1 MRVKTSVTGT
11 RPEPA
16 DWVFDPLP
24 ASGARR
30 GGDPASH
37 VFRQTVTSFVRE
49 VVQNA
54 NDQRTGAP
62 EIHFRFLELDGERL
76 KRFQA
81 AAAWSR
87 LEPHLRAA
95 ASTRGGRH
103 VKQFLDDFDRRH
115 RLLVLVVEDR
125 HTVGLTGDELEG
137 DSHFRALCKDTLF
150 SHKQTESAG
159 GSFGLGKSVLWAF
172 SGLSTVLFNSN
183 LSAESS
189 GQQSPRLFGRVE
201 LPTHELLPGKPGS
214 RKAFSGSGWFGR
226 RVAGDEGERAES
238 LWGARAGEIADEL
251 GLTRRDEPGT
261 SIAIVG
267 FRDPAADVDRSVE
280 DVAKEIATAVE
291 RDFWPAMVMPGEPL
305 TVWTGR
311 PPRPLLPDRDLALVR
326 PFIDAYRQRGSIR
339 AGLEAP
345 GDVVVRE
352 IEVELPGRIDGA
364 PAIKGPVRLC
374 VRLFAD
380 DDQVTH
386 PLAGHVAW
394 FRRPGMVVWYAD
406 KRRLALGARPFH
418 AVVAC
423 GEARDPEAPTASD
436 QAIERFLRAAEPPG
450 HDTWES
456 TAALKGDYKR
466 GYAKALDLLQ
476 QRVDEAL
483 KQIVVAQPRRGRQ
496 GPDRLRKMF
505 PLGKRGGSGSGP
517 AAFRVRGLEAW
528 VEAGRWRFRG
538 EVSPAVPIDNWT
550 CTLRLM
556 VSGEDGDDIELL
568 AIERIQ
574 PTAAAEVVLA
584 EGIARVHVRGP
595 LLRFSGESVA
605 VPSTAGGRRAVTL
618 EAISRSGETP

>member
-1 MRVKTSVTGT
+1 MT
-11 RPEPA
+11 REAEPDVA

-30 GGDPASH
+30 GGDPASY
-37 VFRQTVTSFVRE
+37 VFRQNVTSFVRE

-62 EIHFRFLELDGERL
+62 EIHFRFIELEGEKL
-76 KRFQA
+76 KRFLA
-81 AAAWSR
+81 AAAWPK

-95 ASTRGGRH
+95 ANTRGGRH
-103 VKQFLDDFDRRH
+103 VKQFMDDFDQKR

-125 HTVGLTGDELEG
+125 HTFGLTGDELDGE
-137 DSHFRALCKDTLF
+137 SHFRALCKDTLF

-183 LSAESS
+183 LSTEAA
-189 GQQSPRLFGRVE
+189 GQQSPRLFGRIE
-201 LPTHELLPGKPGS
+201 LPTHALPGGGPRARAS
-214 RKAFSGSGWFGR
+214 FSGSGWFGR
-226 RVAGDEGERAES
+226 RVADLEGERAES
-238 LWGARAGEIADEL
+238 LWADRAVAIAGEL
-251 GLTRRDEPGT
+251 GLARRDEPGT

-267 FRDPAADVDRSVE
+267 FRDPMADTDRSVD
-280 DVAKEIATAVE
+280 DVAKEIAAAVE

-311 PPRPLLPDRDLALVR
+311 TPRPLLPERDLELVR
-326 PFIDAYRQRGSIR
+326 PFIDAYRQRESTR
-339 AGLEAP
+339 TTLNAP

-352 IEVELPGRIDGA
+352 IEVDLPGRTDGG
-364 PAIKGPVRLC
+364 PAIKGQVRLC

-380 DDQVTH
+380 DDQATH

-394 FRRPGMVVWYAD
+394 FRRPGMVVWYGD

-423 GEARDPEAPTASD
+423 GQARAPEGPTAAD

-450 HDTWES
+450 HDAWES
-456 TAALKGDYKR
+456 TAALKADYKR

-483 KQIVVAQPRRGRQ
+483 KQIVIAQPRRGRQ

-505 PLGKRGGSGSGP
+505 PLGKHGGPGGGP
-517 AAFRVRGLEAW
+517 VAFHVRRLDAW
-528 VEAGRWRFRG
+528 LEAGRWRFRG
-538 EVSPAVPIDNWT
+538 EIHPAITMGAWA
-550 CTLRLM
+550 CTLRLT
-556 VSGEDGDDIELL
+556 VSGEDGTDVEPLV
-568 AIERIQ
+568 IERIQ
-574 PTAAAEVVLA
+574 AAVIAEIDVTDGVA
-584 EGIARVHVRGP
+584 TVQVQGP
-595 LLRFSGESVA
+595 LFVFTGESA
-605 VPSTAGGRRAVTL
+605 PVPATAGGRRAVTL
-618 EAISRSGETP
+618 EVVSRGEGGP